1 MTEKVK
7 DAAHYSH
14 KANEKMKEEKPAGE
28 TSFSS
33 IEHKKTSQYFP
44 VVKQKTSVLVKKF
57 QGNKREIFGLIDFD
71 RF

>member
-14 KANEKMKEEKPAGE
+14 KANEKMKEQQPAGE

-33 IEHKKTSQYFP
+33 LKNRKTSQYFP
-44 VVKQKTSVLVKKF
+44 VVKL
-57 QGNKREIFGLIDFD
+57 KRYEL
-71 RF
+71 